1 MRRENLRLRE
11 HTPDELAHYA
21 RSCYDI
27 EYNFPMGWSEL
38 EGIANRTDYDLR
50 QHTKFSNKDLSYFDP
65 ETQEHY
71 FPYVIEPSGGVDRTV
86 LAFLIDAY
94 HEEQVRQ
101 EKRVVLRFHPALAPI
116 KVAVLPLLRNRPE
129 LVQLAQDLAARLRRH
144 MMTMYD
150 DTASIGRLYRRQD
163 EIGTP
168 FCVTVDVDSLDDGQ
182 ATVRERD
189 SMEQVRLPI
198 AEIPAYLVDKLR
210 W

>member
-1 MRRENLRLRE
+1 
-11 HTPDELAHYA
+11 
-21 RSCYDI
+21 
-27 EYNFPMGWSEL
+27 
-38 EGIANRTDYDLR
+38 
-50 QHTKFSNKDLSYFDP
+50 
-65 ETQEHY
+65 
-71 FPYVIEPSGGVDRTV
+71 
-86 LAFLIDAY
+86 
-94 HEEQVRQ
+94 
-101 EKRVVLRFHPALAPI
+101 VLRFHPALAPI